1 MYSEEDLNS
10 AVAAGVLTDAAAAG
24 LRKHAAERRLAP
36 ATLATT
42 ATPAA
47 DEEPFR
53 LVTGFNDIFVVI
65 ACLLM
70 VISAS
75 WIGNAIAPWVGPLV
89 TAVAAWLLAEFFV
102 RKRRMALPAI
112 VLLLLFVGG
121 LFTLGFA
128 VNIYTACALCIVG
141 ATLHWWR
148 FRVPITIAAGV
159 CAVLALVAFAILRLI
174 PGAQAHLLTIF
185 LLAGVAAFALA
196 LWWDA
201 GDTLRQTRRSDV
213 AFWLHL
219 LAAPLLVHPIFTSLK
234 VSGDQAS
241 LQQIGAVVI
250 LYIGI
255 AIVSLAIDRRALMVS
270 ALAYVLY
277 AFSALLKQYGMVSL
291 NFAIT
296 AGTIGAA
303 LLLLSAYWQPSRA
316 FVLGFLPAAWRG
328 KLAPLR

>member
-10 AVAAGVLTDAAAAG
+10 AVAAGVMTEAAAAG
-24 LRKHAAERRLAP
+24 LRAHAAQRRL
-36 ATLATT
+36 
-42 ATPAA
+42 TPAV
-47 DEEPFR
+47 DEEHFR

-70 VISAS
+70 LVSAN
-75 WIGNAIAPWVGPLV
+75 WIGGAFATWVGPAAGAAL
-89 TAVAAWLLAEFFV
+89 AWLLAEFFV
-102 RKRRMALPAI
+102 RKRHMALPAI
-112 VLLLLFVGG
+112 VLLLAFVGG
-121 LFTLGFA
+121 LFALGA
-128 VNIYTACALCIVG
+128 LASPYAACALCIAG
-141 ATLHWWR
+141 AALHWWR

-159 CAVLALVAFAILRLI
+159 CATLALIGVAIVRLI
-174 PGAQAHLLTIF
+174 PGANEHLLLVF
-185 LLAGVAAFALA
+185 LAAGIAAFALA

-201 GDTLRQTRRSDV
+201 SDTLRQTRRSDV

-219 LAAPLLVHPIFTSLK
+219 LAAPLLVHPIFTSIK
-234 VSGDQAS
+234 VAGDQAS
-241 LQQIGAVVI
+241 LAQIAAVVV

-255 AIVSLAIDRRALMVS
+255 AIVSVAIDRRALMVS

-296 AGTIGAA
+296 AAAIGAA

-316 FVLGFLPAAWRG
+316 FVLGFLPYAWRAR
-328 KLAPLR
+328 LAPLR